1 MPVGTL
7 LIIIAIIA
15 IMAALPTWGYSAN
28 WGYGPVGV
36 ISLLLAVLIVLALLQ
51 KL

>member
-1 MPVGTL
+1 MSVGTL

-15 IMAALPTWGYSAN
+15 VLAALPTWGYSTN
-28 WGYGPVGV
+28 WGYGPVGILGLV
-36 ISLLLAVLIVLALLQ
+36 LAVLIVMTLLQ